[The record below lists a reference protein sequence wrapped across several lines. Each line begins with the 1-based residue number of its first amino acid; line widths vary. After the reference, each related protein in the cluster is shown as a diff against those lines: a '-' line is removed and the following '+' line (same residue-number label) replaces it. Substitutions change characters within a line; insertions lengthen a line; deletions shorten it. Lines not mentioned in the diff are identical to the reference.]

1 MFYIAYGS
9 NINRDQMTYRVPG
22 AKPVGKGIISGWKL
36 AFHGTDG
43 SAYATIVKSPDHSVP
58 VVIWEMSDAQEKIMD
73 VYEGF
78 PTSYFKKTI
87 SVVINGETKFG
98 KVYVMNE
105 SRSVARP
112 SRKYVNTI
120 RKGYQSFGIDEAYLN
135 DALAENSDEFYKDD
149 LDEIRDFRS
158 FKQSAVQAY
167 LIGQP
172 KKKKGSDRDVMIIP
186 TKKNKDRAPA
196 PTYLRK
202 TSSGVTYWSNTKET
216 REECNRRMEEEF
228 GPFARRG

>member
-1 MFYIAYGS
+1 MLYIAYGS
-9 NINRDQMTYRVPG
+9 NINQDQMTYRVPG
-22 AKPVGKGIISGWKL
+22 AKPLGKGLISGWKL

-43 SAYATIVKSPDHSVP
+43 SAYATIVKSVDHSVP

-73 VYEGF
+73 VYEGY
-78 PTSYFKKTI
+78 PTSYYKKNI
-87 SVVINGETKFG
+87 AIVINGVIRMG
-98 KVYVMNE
+98 MVYIMND

-135 DALAENSDEFYKDD
+135 DALADNSAEFYNDD

-167 LIGQP
+167 LIGQTQP
-172 KKKKGSDRDVMIIP
+172 KKKKASDRDVVVIP
-186 TKKNKDRAPA
+186 TKQNKDRAPA
-196 PTYLRK
+196 ATYLRK
-202 TSSGVTYWSNTKET
+202 TGSGVTYRSNTKESPS
-216 REECNRRMEEEF
+216 EYNDRMTSYNPY
-228 GPFARRG
+228 GYY